1 MNKEKTRSVTHWT
14 TQETAKMALIT
25 SLYVVVT
32 VGLSVISFGAVQIRL
47 SEMFNY
53 FALYN
58 KRYIWAITLGVAIA
72 NFSSPNGLIDVVVGS
87 VCTFLV
93 LLMSVYVT
101 KSIQTMKYKLVLTA
115 IVFAVSMF
123 TVAGQLT
130 FLYGLPFFYNWLIIG
145 LGELLSMTVGGMIV
159 YTLGKKIDL
168 TK

>member
-1 MNKEKTRSVTHWT
+1 MNKEKSRSVTHWT
-14 TQETAKMALIT
+14 TQETTKMALVT

-32 VGLSVISFGAVQIRL
+32 VALAVVSFGAVQIRL

-53 FALYN
+53 LALYN

-72 NFSSPNGLIDVVVGS
+72 NFSSPNGLLDVVVGS

-93 LLMSVYVT
+93 LVVNYQVT
-101 KSIQTMKYKLVLTA
+101 KRIQNMKYKMVITA
-115 IVFAVSMF
+115 IVFALSMF

-145 LGELLSMTVGGMIV
+145 LGELLSMTVGGIIIYFIGQKV
-159 YTLGKKIDL
+159 DL